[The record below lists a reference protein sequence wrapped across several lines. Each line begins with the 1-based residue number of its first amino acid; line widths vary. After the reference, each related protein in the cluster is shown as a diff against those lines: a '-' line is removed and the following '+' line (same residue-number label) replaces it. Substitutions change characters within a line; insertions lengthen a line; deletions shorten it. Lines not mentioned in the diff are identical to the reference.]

1 MITDITSVKGI
12 NKPYEDAN
20 DAYLIYQVLKKEN
33 PL

>member
-1 MITDITSVKGI
+1 MTSVKGI

-20 DAYLIYQVLKKEN
+20 DAYLIYQVMKKEN